1 MTAGFSIII
10 ANGSRGFVRKAPP
23 HIQSVRLD
31 DTEHTERGIT
41 MEKTNKLTANQKEII
56 MQNPKVQAFD
66 GAVSRL
72 ENVGR
77 LAGVQMACLVY
88 TADHDG
94 TSAAMGLA
102 SAADYL
108 QQVRKYSKSQAMNLQ
123 RVGKFLKGNADL
135 ALDSNGNA
143 ISLSAM
149 VQLLESCESE
159 TQARKLISD
168 GTVNAL
174 TPVKKLKKQ
183 IDKLN
188 GKEIAAN
195 AESKEVDGDSNSA
208 GDATA
213 DTAEKFPPD
222 VYTIDVAVIAPDG
235 NGGNVTVKSENL
247 KCKLCMVH
255 TRIEKMLPLATAP
268 GAKVVLTVTPRK

>member
-1 MTAGFSIII
+1 
-10 ANGSRGFVRKAPP
+10 
-23 HIQSVRLD
+23 
-31 DTEHTERGIT
+31 
-41 MEKTNKLTANQKEII
+41 MEKTNKLTASQKEII

-66 GAVSRL
+66 GAISRL

-102 SAADYL
+102 SAAEYL

-135 ALDSNGNA
+135 AMDSNGNA

-149 VQLLESCESE
+149 VQLLESCENE
-159 TQARKLISD
+159 AQARKFIAD

-188 GKEIAAN
+188 GKEIAAD
-195 AESKEVDGDSNSA
+195 AESKEVDSENGDGAKN
-208 GDATA
+208 TA
-213 DTAEKFPPD
+213 DTSDKFPPD

-268 GAKVVLTVTPRK
+268 GAKVVLTVTPRR

>member
-1 MTAGFSIII
+1 
-10 ANGSRGFVRKAPP
+10 
-23 HIQSVRLD
+23 
-31 DTEHTERGIT
+31 

-195 AESKEVDGDSNSA
+195 AESKEVDGDSNSK
-208 GDATA
+208 GDVTTDTA
-213 DTAEKFPPD
+213 DKFPPD

>member
-1 MTAGFSIII
+1 
-10 ANGSRGFVRKAPP
+10 
-23 HIQSVRLD
+23 
-31 DTEHTERGIT
+31 

-123 RVGKFLKGNADL
+123 RVGKFLKGNSDA
-135 ALDSNGNA
+135 AQDSNGNA

-149 VQLLESCESE
+149 VQLLESCDSE
-159 TQARKLISD
+159 TQARKLIAD

-188 GKEIAAN
+188 GKEIAAD
-195 AESKEVDGDSNSA
+195 AESKEVDGNSE
-208 GDATA
+208 GDTTPE

-247 KCKLCMVH
+247 KCKLDMVH
-255 TRIEKMLPLATAP
+255 TRIKKMLPLATAP

>member
-1 MTAGFSIII
+1 
-10 ANGSRGFVRKAPP
+10 
-23 HIQSVRLD
+23 
-31 DTEHTERGIT
+31 

-135 ALDSNGNA
+135 AMDSNGNA

-149 VQLLESCESE
+149 VQLLESCENE
-159 TQARKLISD
+159 AQARRFIAD

-188 GKEIAAN
+188 GKEIAADV
-195 AESKEVDGDSNSA
+195 ESKEVDSGDSD
-208 GDATA
+208 GATTSA
-213 DTAEKFPPD
+213 DTADKFPPD

-255 TRIEKMLPLATAP
+255 TRIKKMLPLATAP

>member
-1 MTAGFSIII
+1 
-10 ANGSRGFVRKAPP
+10 
-23 HIQSVRLD
+23 
-31 DTEHTERGIT
+31 

-123 RVGKFLKGNADL
+123 RVGKFLKGDADA

-159 TQARKLISD
+159 TQARKFITD

-188 GKEIAAN
+188 GREIVAN
-195 AESKEVDGDSNSA
+195 AESKEVDNA
-208 GDATA
+208 A
-213 DTAEKFPPD
+213 PIPD
-222 VYTIDVAVIAPDG
+222 PKDDPKPYNVNIAILAPDG
-235 NGGNVTVKSENL
+235 KGGNVTYKSKAGKYAL
-247 KCKLCMVH
+247 SA
-255 TRIEKMLPLATAP
+255 IIGPIQSLAKECTAP
-268 GAKVVLTVTPRK
+268 GAKIVVTIEPIK

>member
-1 MTAGFSIII
+1 
-10 ANGSRGFVRKAPP
+10 
-23 HIQSVRLD
+23 
-31 DTEHTERGIT
+31 
-41 MEKTNKLTANQKEII
+41 MEKNNKLTANQKEII

-195 AESKEVDGDSNSA
+195 AESKEVDGDSNSE
-208 GDATA
+208 GDATS
-213 DTAEKFPPD
+213 DTADKFPPD

-247 KCKLCMVH
+247 KCKLCMIH

>member
-1 MTAGFSIII
+1 
-10 ANGSRGFVRKAPP
+10 
-23 HIQSVRLD
+23 
-31 DTEHTERGIT
+31 

-88 TADHDG
+88 SADHDG

-123 RVGKFLKGNADL
+123 RVGKFLKGNADA
-135 ALDSNGNA
+135 ALDINGNA

-149 VQLLESCESE
+149 VQLLESCDSE
-159 TQARKLISD
+159 TQARKLIDD

-188 GKEIAAN
+188 GKEIAAEV
-195 AESKEVDGDSNSA
+195 ESKEVENEGD
-208 GDATA
+208 TTPA

-247 KCKLCMVH
+247 KCKLDMVH
-255 TRIEKMLPLATAP
+255 THIKKMLSLATAP

>member
-1 MTAGFSIII
+1 
-10 ANGSRGFVRKAPP
+10 
-23 HIQSVRLD
+23 
-31 DTEHTERGIT
+31 

-88 TADHDG
+88 NADHDG

-123 RVGKFLKGNADL
+123 RVGKFLEGNADA

-143 ISLSAM
+143 LSLSAV
-149 VQLLESCESE
+149 VQLLESCDSE
-159 TQARKLISD
+159 EQAHELIAD

-188 GKEIAAN
+188 GREIAAD
-195 AESKEVDGDSNSA
+195 AESKEVDENTSA
-208 GDATA
+208 NAA
-213 DTAEKFPPD
+213 PIPD
-222 VYTIDVAVIAPDG
+222 PKDDPKPYNVNIAILAPDG
-235 NGGNVTVKSENL
+235 KGGNVTYKSKAGKYAL
-247 KCKLCMVH
+247 SA
-255 TRIEKMLPLATAP
+255 IIGPIQSLAKECTAP
-268 GAKVVLTVTPRK
+268 GAKIVVTIEPIK

>member
-1 MTAGFSIII
+1 
-10 ANGSRGFVRKAPP
+10 
-23 HIQSVRLD
+23 
-31 DTEHTERGIT
+31 

-88 TADHDG
+88 NADHDG

-123 RVGKFLKGNADL
+123 RVGKFLGGNADH

-143 ISLSAM
+143 ISLSAI

-159 TQARKLISD
+159 TQARKFIAD

-188 GKEIAAN
+188 GKEIAAD

-208 GDATA
+208 GDATT
-213 DTAEKFPPD
+213 DTADKFPPD
-222 VYTIDVAVIAPDG
+222 VYTIDAAVIAPDG

-268 GAKVVLTVTPRK
+268 GAKVVLTVTPRG

>member
-1 MTAGFSIII
+1 
-10 ANGSRGFVRKAPP
+10 
-23 HIQSVRLD
+23 
-31 DTEHTERGIT
+31 

-88 TADHDG
+88 NADHDG
-94 TSAAMGLA
+94 TAAAMGLA

-123 RVGKFLKGNADL
+123 RVGRFLEGNSEK

-149 VQLLESCESE
+149 VQILESCDSE
-159 TQARKLISD
+159 EQAHKFIAD

-183 IDKLN
+183 IDKMN
-188 GKEIAAN
+188 GREIAVD
-195 AESKEVDGDSNSA
+195 AESKEVDENTSA
-208 GDATA
+208 NTA
-213 DTAEKFPPD
+213 PIPD
-222 VYTIDVAVIAPDG
+222 PKDDPKPYNVNIAILAPDG
-235 NGGNVTVKSENL
+235 KGGSVTFKSKSGKYAL
-247 KCKLCMVH
+247 SAIVG
-255 TRIEKMLPLATAP
+255 PVQSLAKECTAP
-268 GAKVVLTVTPRK
+268 GAKIVVTIEPIK

>member
-1 MTAGFSIII
+1 
-10 ANGSRGFVRKAPP
+10 
-23 HIQSVRLD
+23 
-31 DTEHTERGIT
+31 

-56 MQNPKVQAFD
+56 MQNPKVKAFD

-108 QQVRKYSKSQAMNLQ
+108 QQVRRYSKSQAMNLQ

-143 ISLSAM
+143 ISLSAV

-159 TQARKLISD
+159 TQARKLIAD

-195 AESKEVDGDSNSA
+195 AESKEVDGDSNSE
-208 GDATA
+208 GDAAA
-213 DTAEKFPPD
+213 DTSEKFPPD
-222 VYTIDVAVIAPDG
+222 VYAIDVAVIAPDG
-235 NGGNVTVKSENL
+235 NGGNVTVKSENF

-255 TRIEKMLPLATAP
+255 ARIEKMLPLATAP

>member
-1 MTAGFSIII
+1 
-10 ANGSRGFVRKAPP
+10 
-23 HIQSVRLD
+23 
-31 DTEHTERGIT
+31 

-195 AESKEVDGDSNSA
+195 AESKEVDGDSNSE

-213 DTAEKFPPD
+213 DTADKFPPD

-247 KCKLCMVH
+247 KCKLCMIH

>member
-1 MTAGFSIII
+1 
-10 ANGSRGFVRKAPP
+10 
-23 HIQSVRLD
+23 
-31 DTEHTERGIT
+31 

-135 ALDSNGNA
+135 ALDNNGNA

-159 TQARKLISD
+159 AQARKFIED

-188 GKEIAAN
+188 GKEIAVN
-195 AESKEVDGDSNSA
+195 AESKEVDGDSNSE

-213 DTAEKFPPD
+213 DTSEKFPPD

>member
-1 MTAGFSIII
+1 
-10 ANGSRGFVRKAPP
+10 
-23 HIQSVRLD
+23 
-31 DTEHTERGIT
+31 

-108 QQVRKYSKSQAMNLQ
+108 QQVRKYSRSQAMNLQ

-159 TQARKLISD
+159 TQARKFIAD

-195 AESKEVDGDSNSA
+195 VESKEVDGDSNSE
-208 GDATA
+208 GDAAAGTT
-213 DTAEKFPPD
+213 DKFPPD

>member
-1 MTAGFSIII
+1 MDYKRRS
-10 ANGSRGFVRKAPP
+10 N
-23 HIQSVRLD
+23 
-31 DTEHTERGIT
+31 T

-188 GKEIAAN
+188 GKEIAAD
-195 AESKEVDGDSNSA
+195 AESKEVDGGSNSA
-208 GDATA
+208 GDATT
-213 DTAEKFPPD
+213 DTADKFPPD
-222 VYTIDVAVIAPDG
+222 VYAIDVAVIAPDG

-255 TRIEKMLPLATAP
+255 TRIEKILPLATAP

>member
-1 MTAGFSIII
+1 
-10 ANGSRGFVRKAPP
+10 
-23 HIQSVRLD
+23 
-31 DTEHTERGIT
+31 

-135 ALDSNGNA
+135 AMDSNGNA

-159 TQARKLISD
+159 TQARKFIAD

-195 AESKEVDGDSNSA
+195 AESKEVDGDSNSE
-208 GDATA
+208 GDAAAGTT
-213 DTAEKFPPD
+213 DKFPSD

>member
-1 MTAGFSIII
+1 
-10 ANGSRGFVRKAPP
+10 
-23 HIQSVRLD
+23 
-31 DTEHTERGIT
+31 

-56 MQNPKVQAFD
+56 MQNPKVQEFD

-123 RVGKFLKGNADL
+123 RVGKFLKGNSEL

-159 TQARKLISD
+159 TQARKLIAD

-188 GKEIAAN
+188 GKEIAAD
-195 AESKEVDGDSNSA
+195 AESKEVDGGSNSD

-213 DTAEKFPPD
+213 DAAEKFPPD

>member
-1 MTAGFSIII
+1 
-10 ANGSRGFVRKAPP
+10 
-23 HIQSVRLD
+23 
-31 DTEHTERGIT
+31 

-195 AESKEVDGDSNSA
+195 AESKEVDGDSNSE
-208 GDATA
+208 GDATS
-213 DTAEKFPPD
+213 DTADKFPPD

-255 TRIEKMLPLATAP
+255 TRVEKMLPLATAP